1 MKNSKKEEEA
11 KRSSKQVE
19 ETLKTGKEAYETF
32 KAKETEKTKKQNES
46 V

>member
-19 ETLKTGKEAYETF
+19 ETLKTGKEAYVNF
-32 KAKETEKTKKQNES
+32 
-46 V
+46 